1 MGEAKLKAVQTNIFK
16 GKTIIKIHTSATS
29 CPSTT
34 SFFTSTAKF
43 QVAAIAR
50 HNASQVKRVTLET
63 DGTSGP
69 LQTVETL
76 HLFNTF
82 SQGP

>member
-1 MGEAKLKAVQTNIFK
+1 MGEARLKAVKTNIFK
-16 GKTIIKIHTSATS
+16 GKKIIQVHKSATL

-34 SFFTSTAKF
+34 SFFTSTAKI

-50 HNASQVKRVTLET
+50 HKACKVKRVTLEM

-69 LQTVETL
+69 
-76 HLFNTF
+76 
-82 SQGP
+82 